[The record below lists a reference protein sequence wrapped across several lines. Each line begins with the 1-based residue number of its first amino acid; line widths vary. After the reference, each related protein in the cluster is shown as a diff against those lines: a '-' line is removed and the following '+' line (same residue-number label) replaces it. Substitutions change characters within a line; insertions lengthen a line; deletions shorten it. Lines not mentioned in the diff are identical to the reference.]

1 MGTDDRRRPA
11 GDTPLRDVGHDRAR
25 ARPGFILVDVTHGH
39 DDVGRQRAHSYGHEH
54 AVPRAGSRY
63 RGRLVA
69 ALALTAGFLVV
80 QVVAAAL
87 TNSLALL
94 SDAGHMLTD
103 VAGLAMALAAI
114 HLADRHEARHRAG
127 SATSRHTF
135 GLYRLEILAA
145 LLNAVLLVVIAG
157 YVMFEAVRRF
167 GDEPDVLAV
176 PVIVVAS
183 IGLAVNLV
191 AYALLR
197 RGADES
203 LNVKGAA
210 LEVLA
215 DAVGSL
221 GVVAGAT
228 LVALFDW
235 VWVDTAV
242 AVAIGVWIL
251 PRTLRL
257 GAQAVRILLQSAPPA
272 LDLHELE
279 GALAA
284 LPDVIDVHDLHAWT
298 LTSEM
303 EAVSAHLM
311 TTAGA
316 DPHAT
321 LDRARELV
329 SVRFGIHHATFQ
341 VEPETHEG
349 CAELHW

>member
-1 MGTDDRRRPA
+1 METDERLDDQGDRSR
-11 GDTPLRDVGHDRAR
+11 
-25 ARPGFILVDVTHGH
+25 FILDSVSHDHGH
-39 DDVGRQRAHSYGHEH
+39 SHGHSH
-54 AVPRAGSRY
+54 AVPRAGARY
-63 RGRLVA
+63 RGRLVM
-69 ALALTAGFLVV
+69 ALGLTAAFLIV
-80 QVVAAAL
+80 QVVVAAV

-114 HLADRHEARHRAG
+114 QVADRHEARHRPGG
-127 SATSRHTF
+127 STSRHTF

-145 LLNAVLLVVIAG
+145 LLNAVLLVLIAG
-157 YVMFEAVRRF
+157 YVLFEAVRRI
-167 GDEPDVLAV
+167 GGSPEVVAG
-176 PVIVVAS
+176 PVIVVAG
-183 IGLAVNLV
+183 IGLVVNLV

-197 RGADES
+197 RGAEES
-203 LNVKGAA
+203 LNVRGAA
-210 LEVLA
+210 FEVLA
-215 DAVGSL
+215 DAVGSV
-221 GVVAGAT
+221 GVLVGAT

-235 VWVDTAV
+235 VWADTAV

-257 GAQAVRILLQSAPPA
+257 GAQAVRILLQSAPSA
-272 LDLHELE
+272 LNLRELE

-298 LTSEM
+298 LTSDM

-311 TTAGA
+311 TTADA

-329 SVRFGIHHATFQ
+329 SEQFGIHHATFQ